1 MFYILPNVNTMC
13 DIDNTICL
21 LSQKCTFVLGHF
33 PNVFVNIVTTDQSQ
47 KREDI
52 IQLTYQDKI

>member
-1 MFYILPNVNTMC
+1 MFNILPNVNTVC

-21 LSQKCTFVLGHF
+21 LSEKCTFVLRHF
-33 PNVFVNIVTTDQSQ
+33 AKVFVNIVSTDQSQ